1 MKNYFRILN
10 FVQINRIMQTITL
23 RINENSKMGKVIL
36 DLIKISVADKKGVEV
51 VRSFNEETIKAI
63 EDLENGKTFKVK
75 NSKELFKE
83 LGL

>member
-1 MKNYFRILN
+1 
-10 FVQINRIMQTITL
+10 MQTITL

-63 EDLENGKTFKVK
+63 EDVENGKTFKVK

>member
-1 MKNYFRILN
+1 
-10 FVQINRIMQTITL
+10 
-23 RINENSKMGKVIL
+23 MGKVIL

-63 EDLENGKTFKVK
+63 EDVENGKTFKVK

>member
-63 EDLENGKTFKVK
+63 EDVENGKTFKVK

>member
-1 MKNYFRILN
+1 
-10 FVQINRIMQTITL
+10 MQTITL

-63 EDLENGKTFKVK
+63 EDVENGKAEKLT
-75 NSKELFKE
+75 
-83 LGL
+83 LGDFRKQLY

>member
-63 EDLENGKTFKVK
+63 EDVENGKAEKLTLEDFRKQ
-75 NSKELFKE
+75 LY
-83 LGL
+83 

>member
-1 MKNYFRILN
+1 
-10 FVQINRIMQTITL
+10 MQTITL

-63 EDLENGKTFKVK
+63 EDVENGKAEKLTLEDFRKQ
-75 NSKELFKE
+75 LY
-83 LGL
+83 